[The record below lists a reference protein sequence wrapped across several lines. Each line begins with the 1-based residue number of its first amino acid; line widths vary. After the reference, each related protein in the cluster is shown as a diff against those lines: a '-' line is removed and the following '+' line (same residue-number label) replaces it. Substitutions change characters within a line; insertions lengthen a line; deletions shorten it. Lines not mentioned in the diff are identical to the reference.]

1 MAGLSGGIVT
11 RVVVLIVELLAF
23 SWTAAVAWQGA
34 PAAPPKPLV
43 PAAANSI
50 AGNPD
55 DFYGKNV
62 TVTAAVERIV
72 SPTSF
77 TVDQDAKKS
86 DAGEVLV
93 LVDVLNAPV
102 TPNSYVTVIGE
113 VIRHEGGPAIRA
125 TSVINA
131 AMIDIAKRLP
141 PPMTADEE
149 VLDKAMKRIGP
160 AFNSVRQAVT
170 AGGSDTVKDD
180 TATLKSAFVEAE
192 GFWKKRGTADAQK
205 WAADARAQADLL
217 AQAVTAGKWDEAKA
231 AVGPLQQTC
240 SACHGA
246 YRQRLDDGSYRLKAE
261 K

>member
-1 MAGLSGGIVT
+1 VRRFAVF
-11 RVVVLIVELLAF
+11 VVGLLAC
-23 SWTAAVAWQGA
+23 SWTVAAARQGTA
-34 PAAPPKPLV
+34 PPPKPLV

-50 AGNPD
+50 ASDPEA
-55 DFYGKNV
+55 FYGKNV

-77 TVDQDAKKS
+77 TIDQDAKKS

-93 LVDVLNAPV
+93 LADVLNAPL

-113 VIRHEGGPAIRA
+113 VIRHEGRPAIRA
-125 TSVINA
+125 ASVINA
-131 AMIDIAKRLP
+131 AMVDIAKRLP

-160 AFNSVRQAVT
+160 AFNSMRQAVA
-170 AGGSDTVKDD
+170 AGGSDTAANDA
-180 TATLKSAFVEAE
+180 ATLKTAFAEAE
-192 GFWKKRGTADAQK
+192 GFWKKHGAPDAQK
-205 WAADARAQADLL
+205 WAADARARADLL
-217 AQAVTAGKWDEAKA
+217 AQAVSAGKWDDAKTA
-231 AVGPLQQTC
+231 MGPLQQTC

-246 YRQRLDDGSYRLKAE
+246 YRQRLDDGSYRLRTE